1 MSALPLTSN
10 EPASSSPVSVM
21 FLKLPMSLFEST
33 TTPKLADTVPAVT
46 ASKTLFESCKYFN
59 VPIVYASS
67 SSVYE
72 WWQSPYAASKYAME
86 ALAPDG
92 SIGLRFHTVY
102 GPNSR
107 TDMLYDMLLKK
118 DPKLSYITEH
128 TRDWTHVD
136 DVCSAIA
143 LCVDNYRIIEEKA
156 IDVGNGKP
164 VTVKEMADKIE
175 IAKKTGIGKPAI
187 QFTQNDTAG
196 IPVTLASFKGKYV
209 LVDFWASWCG
219 PCRQENPNV
228 VAAFNKYSPKGFT
241 VLGVSLDQPTG
252 KEKWMEAIHKDNLTW
267 TQVSDLKYWKNE
279 VAVMYGVNAIP
290 QNYLIDAQGIIIGKD
305 LRGDALNAKLAELF
319 K

>member
-1 MSALPLTSN
+1 MRILLTGTQGYRKGFIGNRFLDLYKDKYDIVEFEGDIRDAQCIDLRGYDMVIHLAALAGVRRSHEIPEEYWQTN
-10 EPASSSPVSVM
+10 
-21 FLKLPMSLFEST
+21 
-33 TTPKLADTVPAVT
+33 VT
-46 ASKTLFESCKYFN
+46 ASKYIFDSCRYYK

-164 VTVKEMADKIE
+164 VTVKEMADKVWPENNLPIKE
-175 IAKKTGIGKPAI
+175 VTGERENTCADP
-187 QFTQNDTAG
+187 
-196 IPVTLASFKGKYV
+196 SV
-209 LVDFWASWCG
+209 LLSYGW
-219 PCRQENPNV
+219 
-228 VAAFNKYSPKGFT
+228 
-241 VLGVSLDQPTG
+241 QPQHHIL
-252 KEKWMEAIHKDNLTW
+252 ED
-267 TQVSDLKYWKNE
+267 
-279 VAVMYGVNAIP
+279 
-290 QNYLIDAQGIIIGKD
+290 
-305 LRGDALNAKLAELF
+305 
-319 K
+319 

>member
-1 MSALPLTSN
+1 MVIHLAALAGVRRSHEIPQEYWETN
-10 EPASSSPVSVM
+10 
-21 FLKLPMSLFEST
+21 
-33 TTPKLADTVPAVT
+33 VT
-46 ASKTLFESCKYFN
+46 ASKYIFDSCRYYK

-164 VTVKEMADKIE
+164 VTVKEMADKVWPENNLPIKE
-175 IAKKTGIGKPAI
+175 VTGERENTCADPA
-187 QFTQNDTAG
+187 
-196 IPVTLASFKGKYV
+196 V
-209 LVDFWASWCG
+209 LLSYGW
-219 PCRQENPNV
+219 
-228 VAAFNKYSPKGFT
+228 
-241 VLGVSLDQPTG
+241 QPQHHIL
-252 KEKWMEAIHKDNLTW
+252 ED
-267 TQVSDLKYWKNE
+267 
-279 VAVMYGVNAIP
+279 
-290 QNYLIDAQGIIIGKD
+290 
-305 LRGDALNAKLAELF
+305 
-319 K
+319 

>member
-1 MSALPLTSN
+1 MRILLTGTQGYRKGFIGNRFLDLYKDKYDIVEFEGDIRDAQCIDLRAYDMVIHLAALAGVRRSHEIPEEYWQTN
-10 EPASSSPVSVM
+10 
-21 FLKLPMSLFEST
+21 
-33 TTPKLADTVPAVT
+33 VT
-46 ASKTLFESCKYFN
+46 ASKYIFDSCRYYK

-136 DVCSAIA
+136 DVCSAIS

-164 VTVKEMADKIE
+164 VTVKEMADKVWPENNLPIKE
-175 IAKKTGIGKPAI
+175 VTGERENTCADP
-187 QFTQNDTAG
+187 
-196 IPVTLASFKGKYV
+196 SV
-209 LVDFWASWCG
+209 LLSYGW
-219 PCRQENPNV
+219 
-228 VAAFNKYSPKGFT
+228 
-241 VLGVSLDQPTG
+241 QPQHHIL
-252 KEKWMEAIHKDNLTW
+252 ED
-267 TQVSDLKYWKNE
+267 
-279 VAVMYGVNAIP
+279 
-290 QNYLIDAQGIIIGKD
+290 
-305 LRGDALNAKLAELF
+305 
-319 K
+319 

>member
-1 MSALPLTSN
+1 MRILLTGTQGYRKGFIGNRFLDLYKDKYDIVEFEGDIRDVILFNLEDFDMVIHLAALAGVRRSHEIPEEYWETN
-10 EPASSSPVSVM
+10 
-21 FLKLPMSLFEST
+21 
-33 TTPKLADTVPAVT
+33 VT

-164 VTVKEMADKIE
+164 VTVKEMADKIWPE
-175 IAKKTGIGKPAI
+175 NNLPIKEVTGERENTCADP
-187 QFTQNDTAG
+187 
-196 IPVTLASFKGKYV
+196 SV
-209 LVDFWASWCG
+209 LLSYGW
-219 PCRQENPNV
+219 
-228 VAAFNKYSPKGFT
+228 
-241 VLGVSLDQPTG
+241 QPQHHIL
-252 KEKWMEAIHKDNLTW
+252 ED
-267 TQVSDLKYWKNE
+267 
-279 VAVMYGVNAIP
+279 
-290 QNYLIDAQGIIIGKD
+290 
-305 LRGDALNAKLAELF
+305 
-319 K
+319 